1 MKHVWET
8 CVYIYKKLLRIF
20 DSKSSWK
27 DRKVTCFEKDLMNRN
42 GSIFENQ
49 ISLGVLDRQKILWQA
64 VEIVSQRPST
74 KVFMF
79 LHNFCYLLHLRDRD
93 HRIVS
98 CFHI

>member
-1 MKHVWET
+1 MKHVWES

-49 ISLGVLDRQKILWQA
+49 ISLGVLDRQKILWEA
-64 VEIVSQRPST
+64 VEIVSQDGVP
-74 KVFMF
+74 K
-79 LHNFCYLLHLRDRD
+79 YL
-93 HRIVS
+93 
-98 CFHI
+98 CFYITFVTFYI